1 MVVTA
6 ETEENIVY
14 EVSLVVDKDTRE
26 IKLLYEIDC
35 AYVPRNLHSLSF
47 KDPIL
52 YDGKIYI
59 EYNYKL
65 FEDQKIQVK
74 KFVFDPKELL

>member
-1 MVVTA
+1 M
-6 ETEENIVY
+6 
-14 EVSLVVDKDTRE
+14 VVDKDTRE
-26 IKLLYEIDC
+26 IKLLYEIDF

-74 KFVFDPKELL
+74 EFVFDPKELL